1 MLDGARCLGVA
12 GSVSEAEADAREQ
25 RVEGRALEHEV
36 ARDHA
41 GAPLAA
47 LVAVVFQVE
56 PLAEVLQCP
65 SQRHLEGL
73 LRELSCGVPCGAG
86 GCSRRG
92 VVQRCSGSCVVKRA
106 RDARDCARDRRDC
119 ADHTHFRPRSRC
131 APCWH
136 ARRCA
141 MLAATQHAK
150 IHHVVHQIQWENAEA
165 PTTPSWCSI
174 ASWRRFAAKHNW
186 RHRQWTRA
194 ELEQQFDPKVWWWLS
209 NQKVR
214 GLHSLI
220 ASYQILHR
228 HGGLVIDTS
237 LIWLGAMIS
246 RDRLHPPTSHLLHLV
261 SQHAA
266 VVLPP
271 LPIDYNDIAFVL
283 ESSLLAAPPGHAGL
297 GGVLNEV
304 REFALNMSQA
314 PWRKRKVMEL
324 SQAQL
329 ALAAIR
335 GTQTTPNVGRLP
347 SSALIYTLAQSSSG
361 GSHMATP
368 SLVRTVGGEDP
379 TMSNVTMRH
388 LAWVQ
393 PPEWIQGGVPWR
405 YGAASGINIRAQP
418 RDPSGVNQCMRGAKG
433 WVLFHPPGP
442 SGPSAAGKI
451 AWRKNASYT
460 MAWPGKEAYLKKLSA
475 TGKHGLV
482 KRFSSPISLTH
493 DPKHDTREDVA
504 RNARD
509 EVKAA
514 RAEAEEARRVAAAA
528 ATRATAAVQAAE
540 VAEAGTKPS

>member
-1 MLDGARCLGVA
+1 MVA
-12 GSVSEAEADAREQ
+12 AS
-25 RVEGRALEHEV
+25 
-36 ARDHA
+36 
-41 GAPLAA
+41 P
-47 LVAVVFQVE
+47 
-56 PLAEVLQCP
+56 
-65 SQRHLEGL
+65 
-73 LRELSCGVPCGAG
+73 
-86 GCSRRG
+86 
-92 VVQRCSGSCVVKRA
+92 
-106 RDARDCARDRRDC
+106 
-119 ADHTHFRPRSRC
+119 
-131 APCWH
+131 
-136 ARRCA
+136 
-141 MLAATQHAK
+141 HAK
-150 IHHVVHQIQWENAEA
+150 IHHVVHQIHWENAEA

-186 RHRQWTRA
+186 RYSQWTRA
-194 ELEQQFDPKVWWWLS
+194 ELESRFDPEVWRWLS

-220 ASYQILHR
+220 ASYYILHR
-228 HGGLVIDTS
+228 HGGLVVDTS
-237 LIWLGAMIS
+237 LIWLGAMTS

-266 VVLPP
+266 VVLPS

-304 REFALNMSQA
+304 QEFALNVSQA
-314 PWRKRKVMEL
+314 RRKRKVMDL
-324 SQAQL
+324 PQAQL

-335 GTQTTPNVGRLP
+335 GTQTTPDVGRLP
-347 SSALIYTLAQSSSG
+347 SSALVYTLAQSSSG
-361 GSHMATP
+361 GS
-368 SLVRTVGGEDP
+368 LVRTVAGEDP

-418 RDPSGVNQCMRGAKG
+418 RDPSGVNQCMRGPKG

-451 AWRKNASYT
+451 AWRKNVSYT
-460 MAWPGKEAYLKKLSA
+460 MEWPGKEAHLKKLSA
-475 TGKHGLV
+475 AGKNGLV
-482 KRFSSPISLTH
+482 RRFSTPITLKH

-514 RAEAEEARRVAAAA
+514 RAEAEAARRVAAAA
-528 ATRATAAVQAAE
+528 ATRAAAAAQAAQA
-540 VAEAGTKPS
+540 AEAGTKTS